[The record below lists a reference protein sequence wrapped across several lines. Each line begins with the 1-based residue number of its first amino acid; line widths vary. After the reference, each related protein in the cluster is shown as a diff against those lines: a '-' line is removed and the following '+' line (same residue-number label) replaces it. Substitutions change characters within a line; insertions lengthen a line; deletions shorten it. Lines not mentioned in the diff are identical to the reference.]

1 MQYYQELNSHPACE
15 VALQHAKQ
23 HVVVKLEK
31 LSQIMLELCR
41 HWLML

>member
-1 MQYYQELNSHPACE
+1 MQYYEKLNSHPACE
-15 VALQHAKQ
+15 VALQHAEQ
-23 HVVVKLEK
+23 HVVVRLEE